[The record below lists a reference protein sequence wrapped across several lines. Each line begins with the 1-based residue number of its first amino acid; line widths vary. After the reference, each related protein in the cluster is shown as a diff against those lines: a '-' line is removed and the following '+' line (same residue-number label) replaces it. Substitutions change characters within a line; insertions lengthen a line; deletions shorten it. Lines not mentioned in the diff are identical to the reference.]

1 MILRSLSVSI
11 FFFLM
16 IRRPPRS
23 TLFPYTTLFRSPPAP
38 RGNAIRRIRPDG
50 ARGGPSPGGGRSRA
64 ITAGH
69 DEPHN
74 ERDRCDE
81 GCGGSARAGH
91 QVAAGGQ
98 RRAPG
103 VRQRYRH
110 RAAAAG
116 GSDLQGVLYHKAP
129 RDRHGAVHQPLHRG
143 IAWRSLVG
151 REKFSARREFL
162 FHLTVQGS
170 GARQANSSRLI
181 GRVSVVFHAVLLNDR
196 HRHHYGIRNSFAGRL
211 AYSVQGRRCMN
222 IPYRRLGRTGEM
234 VSLVGVGGY
243 HLGRQ
248 ADEQEAI
255 RIVRTAV
262 DNGVNF
268 LDNCWDY
275 NGGASELRM
284 GKALRDGYRDKAFL
298 MTKIDGLNKETA
310 AQQIDESL
318 RRLQTD
324 RIDLMQFHEVI
335 RMTDPER
342 VFGPDGAWEAVAAAQ
357 RAGKIRY
364 VGFTGHKSPAIH
376 LRMLDSARAHGF
388 RFDAV
393 QMPLNVMDA
402 HYDSFAKQVVPV
414 LVEQD
419 IGVLGMKPMGDPFV
433 LVSGTVTAVECLHYA
448 MNLPTSVVIT
458 GCDSVPV
465 LEQAL
470 HAARTFRPLSDAV
483 VEALLGRTALAARD
497 GKYELYKTT
506 HHFDG
511 TYQNP
516 QWLG

>member
-1 MILRSLSVSI
+1 MSLST
-11 FFFLM
+11 
-16 IRRPPRS
+16 PPQHASDVR
-23 TLFPYTTLFRSPPAP
+23 
-38 RGNAIRRIRPDG
+38 N
-50 ARGGPSPGGGRSRA
+50 
-64 ITAGH
+64 
-69 DEPHN
+69 
-74 ERDRCDE
+74 
-81 GCGGSARAGH
+81 
-91 QVAAGGQ
+91 
-98 RRAPG
+98 G
-103 VRQRYRH
+103 V
-110 RAAAAG
+110 
-116 GSDLQGVLYHKAP
+116 
-129 RDRHGAVHQPLHRG
+129 
-143 IAWRSLVG
+143 
-151 REKFSARREFL
+151 
-162 FHLTVQGS
+162 
-170 GARQANSSRLI
+170 
-181 GRVSVVFHAVLLNDR
+181 
-196 HRHHYGIRNSFAGRL
+196 
-211 AYSVQGRRCMN
+211 
-222 IPYRRLGRTGEM
+222 PYRRLGHTGEM

-248 ADEQEAI
+248 ADEQETI

-262 DNGVNF
+262 DNGINF

-275 NGGASELRM
+275 NGGASEIRM

-298 MTKIDGLNKETA
+298 MTKIDGRNKESA
-310 AQQIDESL
+310 ARQIDESL

-342 VFGPDGAWEAVAAAQ
+342 VFGTDGALQAVVAAQ

-376 LRMLDSARAHGF
+376 LRMLDTARAHGF

-402 HYDSFAKQVVPV
+402 HYDSFEQQVVPR

-433 LVSGTVTAVECLHYA
+433 LVSDTVTAVECLHYA

-458 GCDSVPV
+458 GCDSLPV

-470 HAARTFRPLSDAV
+470 HAARSFRPLSEAAV
-483 VEALLGRTALAARD
+483 AALLGRTALAAHD